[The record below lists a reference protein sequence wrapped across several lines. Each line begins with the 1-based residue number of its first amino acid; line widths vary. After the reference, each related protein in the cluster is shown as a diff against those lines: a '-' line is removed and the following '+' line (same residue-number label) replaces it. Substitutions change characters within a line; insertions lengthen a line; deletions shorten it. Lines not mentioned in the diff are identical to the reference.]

1 MVMADPSSESPIVE
15 QTDSGESHYILN
27 ALVLC
32 LNGIQIEIAGIRT
45 LLEASYNASQL
56 LQQQAQEV
64 LEAHKQNT
72 QNYMNQLSTEPPPDF
87 YPFIE
92 LPAGT
97 TVRDLP
103 DGNRIFTLADGMILK
118 TNDDHTLTVII
129 DGEARRVI
137 PASGAMIEVAPGRMF
152 ELVTDWIE
160 TTTEQ
165 AGIEGL
171 PPSAVISQLA
181 ESRFSIDLPPYRMLL
196 DQSAQTLSV
205 INPSGTIELLGL
217 ANISSVGSETSV
229 RVLPDGS
236 KGFTCAESGH
246 GGLIEKDGTIR
257 LSLKSGDDLIIRFNK
272 CGTGN
277 ADCGMITESKQ
288 ESFCEQ

>member
-1 MVMADPSSESPIVE
+1 MVMADPSSESPILE

-32 LNGIQIEIAGIRT
+32 LNGIQTEIAGIRT

-72 QNYMNQLSTEPPPDF
+72 QNYMNQLSTEPPLDF
-87 YPFIE
+87 YPFVE

-118 TNDDHTLTVII
+118 TNDDHSLAVII

-171 PPSAVISQLA
+171 PPSAEVTQLS
-181 ESRFSIDLPPYRMLL
+181 ENRFSIDLSPYRMLL
-196 DQSAQTLSV
+196 DQAAHTLSV
-205 INPSGTIELLGL
+205 INPSGTIDLLGL

-229 RVLPDGS
+229 RVLSDGS
-236 KGFTCAESGH
+236 KGFTCAESEH

-257 LSLKSGDDLIIRFNK
+257 ISLKSGDDLTIRFPDRDMGDGDLSDSEQERF
-272 CGTGN
+272 C
-277 ADCGMITESKQ
+277 KQ
-288 ESFCEQ
+288 

>member
-1 MVMADPSSESPIVE
+1 MVMADPSEETPIVE

-27 ALVLC
+27 ALVFC
-32 LNGIQIEIAGIRT
+32 LNGIHTEIAGIRT

-72 QNYMNQLSTEPPPDF
+72 QETMDRITAEPPPDF

-97 TVRDLP
+97 KVRDLP
-103 DGNRIFTLADGMILK
+103 DGNRLFTLSDGMILK
-118 TNDDHTLTVII
+118 TNDDHSLAVMI
-129 DGEARRVI
+129 DGEARRVT
-137 PASGAMIEVAPGRMF
+137 PASGAMIEVAPGRIF
-152 ELVTDWIE
+152 ELVSGWIE
-160 TTTEQ
+160 TTSEQ

-171 PPSAVISQLA
+171 PPSAEVSQLA
-181 ESRFSIDLPPYRMLL
+181 EHRFSIELPPYRLLL
-196 DQSAQTLSV
+196 DQSTQMLSV
-205 INPSGTIELLGL
+205 INPDGTIDLLGL
-217 ANISSVGSETSV
+217 ETISSVGAEASV

-236 KGFTCAESGH
+236 KGFTFAESGH

-257 LSLKSGDDLIIRFNK
+257 LSLKSGDDLIVRFPQNDVDSDDLH
-272 CGTGN
+272 N
-277 ADCGMITESKQ
+277 TEK
-288 ESFCEQ
+288 ERFCDR